1 MAALPPLSSER
12 RWGGGDQADQGQQ
25 GATHRWNIGWT
36 LATLLLLAGCTPAPR
51 YGGTAGPDAA
61 RTLAQGPPIPLEQ
74 LWLMERAGTSPR
86 DTVVAFTAADGRVI
100 VLRHPAPDNATF
112 AVITVPPD
120 STATGT
126 TTLTLA
132 PAPGRYGLTITA
144 QPQLPARATLR
155 FSYAAHFM
163 APADAL
169 ARYRTLAL
177 LEQALGMG
185 YVAPAG
191 KLTFV
196 AATRPAADML
206 LAPLAAAGTWY
217 LAARR

>member
-1 MAALPPLSSER
+1 M
-12 RWGGGDQADQGQQ
+12 
-25 GATHRWNIGWT
+25 
-36 LATLLLLAGCTPAPR
+36 LLLLASAACTPAQR
-51 YGGTAGPDAA
+51 FGGAAAPDAA
-61 RTLAQGPPIPLEQ
+61 TTLASGPPIPLEQ

-86 DTVVAFTAADGRVI
+86 DTVVTFPTADGRVI

-112 AVITVPPD
+112 AVISVPAD

-144 QPQLPARATLR
+144 DPTLPARATLR

-163 APADAL
+163 APDEAFT
-169 ARYRTLAL
+169 RYRTLAL

-185 YVAPAG
+185 YVAPEG
-191 KLTFV
+191 RVTFV
-196 AATRPAADML
+196 AASRPAADML
-206 LAPLAAAGTWY
+206 QAPLAASGTWY

>member
-1 MAALPPLSSER
+1 MLV
-12 RWGGGDQADQGQQ
+12 
-25 GATHRWNIGWT
+25 
-36 LATLLLLAGCTPAPR
+36 LLVACTPAPR
-51 YGGTAGPDAA
+51 FGGTTGPDAA
-61 RTLAQGPPIPLEQ
+61 RTLADGPPVPLEQ

-86 DTVVAFTAADGRVI
+86 DTVVVFPTAEGRVV

-112 AVITVPPD
+112 AVINVPPD

-126 TTLTLA
+126 TTLTLV

-163 APADAL
+163 PPPEAL

-185 YVAPAG
+185 YVAQEG
-191 KLTFV
+191 RLTFV
-196 AATRPAADML
+196 AANRPAADML
-206 LAPLAAAGTWY
+206 LAPLASGGTWY
-217 LAARR
+217 LAAPR

>member
-1 MAALPPLSSER
+1 
-12 RWGGGDQADQGQQ
+12 
-25 GATHRWNIGWT
+25 
-36 LATLLLLAGCTPAPR
+36 LLAVVALLAACTPAPR
-51 YGGTAGPDAA
+51 FGGANGPDAA
-61 RTLAQGPPIPLEQ
+61 RTLADGPPVPLEQ
-74 LWLMERAGTSPR
+74 LWLIERAGPSPR
-86 DTVVAFTAADGRVI
+86 DTVVTFPTAEGRVI

-112 AVITVPPD
+112 AVLTVPPD

-132 PAPGRYGLTITA
+132 PAPGRYGVTITA
-144 QPQLPARATLR
+144 QPQIPARATLR

-163 APADAL
+163 APGEAL

-185 YVAPAG
+185 YVGPADR
-191 KLTFV
+191 LTFV

-206 LAPLAAAGTWY
+206 LAPLAAGGTWY

>member
-1 MAALPPLSSER
+1 MLVVL
-12 RWGGGDQADQGQQ
+12 
-25 GATHRWNIGWT
+25 GAC
-36 LATLLLLAGCTPAPR
+36 APAPR
-51 YGGTAGPDAA
+51 FGGPTGPDAA
-61 RTLAQGPPIPLEQ
+61 RTLADRPPVPLDQ

-86 DTVVAFTAADGRVI
+86 DTVVAFPTADGRVI

-120 STATGT
+120 SAATGT
-126 TTLTLA
+126 TTMTLV

-144 QPQLPARATLR
+144 QPRLPARATLR

-163 APADAL
+163 APNEAL
-169 ARYRTLAL
+169 LRYRTLAL

-185 YVAPAG
+185 YAAPAG
-191 KLTFV
+191 RLTFV

-206 LAPLAAAGTWY
+206 LAPLVAGGTWY
-217 LAARR
+217 LAAPR

>member
-1 MAALPPLSSER
+1 VALL
-12 RWGGGDQADQGQQ
+12 
-25 GATHRWNIGWT
+25 GA
-36 LATLLLLAGCTPAPR
+36 CTPAPR
-51 YGGTAGPDAA
+51 FGGANGPDAA
-61 RTLAQGPPIPLEQ
+61 RTLADGPPVPLEQ

-86 DTVVAFTAADGRVI
+86 DTVVTFPSADGRVI

-120 STATGT
+120 STASGI

-132 PAPGRYGLTITA
+132 PAPGRYGVTIGAEPT
-144 QPQLPARATLR
+144 LPARATLR

-185 YVAPAG
+185 YVAPEG
-191 KLTFV
+191 SLTFV
-196 AATRPAADML
+196 AANRPAADML
-206 LAPLAAAGTWY
+206 HAPLGEQGTWY
-217 LAARR
+217 LAAPR